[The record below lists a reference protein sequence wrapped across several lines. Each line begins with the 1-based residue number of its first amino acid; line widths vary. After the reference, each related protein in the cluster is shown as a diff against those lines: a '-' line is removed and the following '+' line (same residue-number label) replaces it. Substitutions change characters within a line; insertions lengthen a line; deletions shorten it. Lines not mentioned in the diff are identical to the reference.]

1 MEITKLTEDVSQV
14 SKLGTY
20 PRTENGLSSDQLKAW
35 FDKAPD
41 IIKTY
46 LNETLIPEVEAKFGS
61 LDAWIAEA
69 DTKIDSFITGTGFLP
84 TAGGTMEGPINMGS
98 QKITSLAVPASN
110 GDAANKQYVDEEI
123 ADAATQTTS
132 QAKTYT
138 DGRDALYAVTLTA
151 SGWSNKYQ
159 TVAVATSTTDKTKT
173 AIFASPDPSNANGYA
188 AYLECGVRMSQQT
201 NGYVTFY
208 CAEDTPTV
216 NIPVSVYVKKVV

>member
-1 MEITKLTEDVSQV
+1 MTITKLTEDVSQV

-20 PRTENGLSSDQLKAW
+20 PRTDNGLTTDQLKAW
-35 FDKAPD
+35 FDKAPG

-61 LDAWIAEA
+61 LDAWISSA
-69 DTKIDSFITGTGFLP
+69 DTKIDSFVAGSGFLP
-84 TAGGTMEGPINMGS
+84 AAGGIMEGPINMGS
-98 QKITSLAVPASN
+98 QKITSLAAPASD
-110 GDAANKQYVDEEI
+110 GDAANKQYVDGEI
-123 ADAATQTTS
+123 SDAITAATA
-132 QAKTYT
+132 QAKAYT

-159 TVAVATSTTDKTKT
+159 TVAAAFSTADKAKT
-173 AIFASPDPSNANGYA
+173 AIFASPDPGNADGYS

>member
-1 MEITKLTEDVSQV
+1 MEITKLTKDVSQV

-35 FDKAPD
+35 FDKAPE

-61 LDAWIAEA
+61 LDAWIADA
-69 DTKIDSFITGTGFLP
+69 DTKIDSFIAGSGFLP
-84 TAGGTMEGPINMGS
+84 TAGGTMSGPINMGS
-98 QKITSLAVPASN
+98 QKITSLADPAN
-110 GDAANKQYVDEEI
+110 DNDAANKRYTDEKA
-123 ADAATQTTS
+123 ADAATQATS

-159 TVAVATSTTDKTKT
+159 TVAVATSTADKTKT
-173 AIFASPDPSNANGYA
+173 AIFASPDPGNANGYA

-208 CAEDTPTV
+208 CAEGTPTV

>member
-1 MEITKLTEDVSQV
+1 MTITKLTKDVSQV
-14 SKLGTY
+14 SKLGTF
-20 PRTENGLSSDQLKAW
+20 PRTDNNLTTDQLKDW
-35 FDKAPD
+35 FDKAPG

-46 LNETLIPEVEAKFGS
+46 LNDTLIPEVEKKFGS
-61 LDAWIAEA
+61 LDSWIADA
-69 DTKIDSFITGTGFLP
+69 DTRIDNFVAGSGFLP
-84 TAGGTMEGPINMGS
+84 TAGGTMEGPIDMGS
-98 QKITSLAVPASN
+98 QKITSLAAPAAN
-110 GDAANKQYVDEEI
+110 TDAANKQYVDEEI
-123 ADAATQTTS
+123 TDAATQATS

-159 TVAVATSTTDKTKT
+159 TVSVATSTTDKTKT
-173 AIFASPDPSNANGYA
+173 AIFASPDPSNLNGYA

-201 NGYVTFY
+201 DGYVTFY

>member
-1 MEITKLTEDVSQV
+1 MAITRLTENVSQV
-14 SKLGTY
+14 SNLGTY
-20 PRTENGLSSDQLKAW
+20 PKTDNGLTTDKLKAW
-35 FDKAPD
+35 FDKAPE

-46 LNETLIPEVEAKFGS
+46 LNGTLIPEVEAKFGS
-61 LDAWIAEA
+61 LDAWIADA
-69 DTKIDSFITGTGFLP
+69 DTKIDSFVAGSGFLP
-84 TAGGTMEGPINMGS
+84 TAGGTMTGPINMGT
-98 QKITSLAVPASN
+98 QKITSLAAPASD
-110 GDAANKQYVDEEI
+110 GDAANKQYVDDETS
-123 ADAATQTTS
+123 DAITEATA

-151 SGWSNKYQ
+151 SEWSNKYQ
-159 TVAVATSTTDKTKT
+159 TVAVATSTTDKAKT
-173 AIFASPDPSNANGYA
+173 VIFASPDPSNANGYA

>member
-1 MEITKLTEDVSQV
+1 MAITRLTENVSQV
-14 SKLGTY
+14 SNLGTY
-20 PRTENGLSSDQLKAW
+20 PKTDNGLTTDEMKAW
-35 FDKAPD
+35 FDKAPE

-46 LNETLIPEVEAKFGS
+46 LNGTLIPEVETKFGS
-61 LDAWIAEA
+61 LDAWIADA
-69 DTKIDSFITGTGFLP
+69 DTKIDNFVAGSGFLP
-84 TAGGTMEGPINMGS
+84 TAGGTMEGPINMGT
-98 QKITSLAVPASN
+98 QKITSLAAPASD
-110 GDAANKQYVDEEI
+110 GDAANKQYVDDEI
-123 ADAATQTTS
+123 SDAVTQATS

-173 AIFASPDPSNANGYA
+173 AIFASPDPSNLIGYA

-201 NGYVTFY
+201 DGYVTFY

-216 NIPVSVYVKKVV
+216 NITVSVYVKKVV

>member
-1 MEITKLTEDVSQV
+1 MTITKLTENVSQV
-14 SKLGTY
+14 SDLGTY
-20 PRTENGLSSDQLKAW
+20 PKTDNGLTTAELKAW
-35 FDKAPD
+35 FDKAPN

-61 LDAWIAEA
+61 LDAWVSAA
-69 DTKIDSFITGTGFLP
+69 DTKINSFVAGSGFLP
-84 TAGGTMEGPINMGS
+84 TAGGIMEGPIDMGS
-98 QKITSLAVPASN
+98 QKITGLVTPAAN
-110 GDAANKQYVDEEI
+110 TDAANKQYVDEEI
-123 ADAATQTTS
+123 TDVATQAAS

-173 AIFASPDPSNANGYA
+173 AIFASPDPGNLNGYA
-188 AYLECGVRMSQQT
+188 AYQECGVRMSQQT

-208 CAEDTPTV
+208 CAEGTPTV
-216 NIPVSVYVKKVV
+216 DIPVSVYVKKVV